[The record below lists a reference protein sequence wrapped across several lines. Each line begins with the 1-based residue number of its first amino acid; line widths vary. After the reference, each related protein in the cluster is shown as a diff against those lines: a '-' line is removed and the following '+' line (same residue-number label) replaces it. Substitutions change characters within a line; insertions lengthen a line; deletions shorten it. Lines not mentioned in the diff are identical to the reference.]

1 MWFAKLVKLL
11 KSSGYTINNL
21 SKSRFV
27 FILIVIHAIVTKK
40 YFVFPFR
47 VLLVRFPMSNFL
59 FNTYLNYRKYTLPF
73 IHLYKY
79 DVEIALLVLS
89 WDFLYLQIFHKKNF
103 FENRKK
109 NLNFTIFD
117 HFDLLYFSVVFC
129 LQPTFITT
137 VVVVNY
143 YVCVSHPP
151 FRLRS

>member
-27 FILIVIHAIVTKK
+27 FILIVIHTCNCNKN

-109 NLNFTIFD
+109 KFKFHNFWPFWST
-117 HFDLLYFSVVFC
+117 LLFC
-129 LQPTFITT
+129 RVLFTT
-137 VVVVNY
+137 DFY
-143 YVCVSHPP
+143 YHRCCC
-151 FRLRS
+151 